1 MILCLDVG
9 NTQIHGGIFE
19 KDELVFQFRKSTTKN
34 SSSDEIG
41 MFLRQI
47 LRENDFELEN
57 ISDIS
62 ICSVVPDANYSLRNG
77 CVKYFNLNPFFL
89 QPGVKTGI
97 KIKYY
102 NPAEVGADRIANA
115 IAAVH
120 QFPNK
125 NLIIVDFGTATTF
138 CAVTKEKDYLG
149 GVIVPG
155 IRTSMEALEERT
167 AKLPKVEIVPINKVI
182 GKSTIESIQSGLFF
196 GQIGI
201 VKEIKNRIIKE
212 AFTDEAPV
220 VIGTGGFSHL
230 FVDEKIFDI
239 LVPNLVLEG
248 LNILVKMNN
257 SNSASK

>member
-9 NTQIHGGIFE
+9 NTQIHGGLFE
-19 KDELVFQFRKSTTKN
+19 NDELIFQFRKSTTKN

-41 MFLRQI
+41 LFLRQI
-47 LRENDFELEN
+47 LRENNYDLKS

-77 CVKYFNLNPFFL
+77 CVKYFDINPFFL

-115 IAAVH
+115 IAAVN

-138 CAVTKEKDYLG
+138 CVISKEKDYLG
-149 GVIVPG
+149 GAIVPG
-155 IRTSMEALEERT
+155 IRTSMEALEART
-167 AKLPKVEIVPINKVI
+167 AKLPKVEIIPVEKVV
-182 GKSTIESIQSGLFF
+182 GKSTVESIQAGLYF
-196 GQIGI
+196 GQIGT
-201 VKEIKNRIIKE
+201 VKEIKKRIIDS
-212 AFTDEAPV
+212 AFSEDKPL

-230 FVDEKIFDI
+230 FVDDKIFDVLI
-239 LVPNLVLEG
+239 PNLVLDG
-248 LNILVKMNN
+248 LNILVKMN
-257 SNSASK
+257 KEK

>member
-9 NTQIHGGIFE
+9 NTQIHGGLFE
-19 KDELVFQFRKSTTKN
+19 DDNLVFQFRKSTTIN

-41 MFLRQI
+41 LFLRQI
-47 LRENDFELEN
+47 LRENNFDLKN

-77 CVKYFNLNPFFL
+77 CVKYFNINPFFL

-115 IAAVH
+115 IAAVS
-120 QFPNK
+120 QFPNR
-125 NLIIVDFGTATTF
+125 NLIVVDFGTATTF
-138 CAVTKEKDYLG
+138 CVISKEKDYLG
-149 GVIVPG
+149 GAIVPG

-167 AKLPKVEIVPINKVI
+167 AKLPKVEILPTEKVV
-182 GKSTIESIQSGLFF
+182 GKSTTESIQSGLFF

-201 VKEIKNRIIKE
+201 VKEMINRITKE
-212 AFTDEAPV
+212 VFENEKPII
-220 VIGTGGFSHL
+220 IGTGGFSHL
-230 FVDEKIFDI
+230 FNDIKLFDV

-248 LNILVKMNN
+248 LNLLVKMN
-257 SNSASK
+257 KEKY